1 MTQPNTT
8 ANTAGPAAPAGSSTA
23 PAAPA
28 KVRWKK
34 PLLWAA
40 TACCGLVAVK
50 LAMNGAAPQAP
61 ARLPDPVASSQVVP
75 VPSKAATDRAQ
86 TATTATA
93 TNVIPT
99 APAAKNSASLDAIAP
114 PSGAE
119 SEGARYQ
126 QTDPVEHERS
136 KEILEALQRN
146 ADTLVNLEQSVV
158 ELKEQMAKLSSVPK
172 RPAKAISAVAPTRT
186 VPAPSR
192 ADPDS
197 AQLLSIDLWGG
208 KPSVV
213 VGRKRGD
220 GAEVTFL
227 NEGEKQGRVTVK
239 RADVDSQRAI
249 LATDRGDVVLS
260 REE

>member
-8 ANTAGPAAPAGSSTA
+8 ANTAGPAAPVGSSVA
-23 PAAPA
+23 PEAP
-28 KVRWKK
+28 VTGRWKK

-40 TACCGLVAVK
+40 TACCGLVAVH
-50 LAMNGAAPQAP
+50 LAMNGRAPQVP
-61 ARLPDPVASSQVVP
+61 AKLPDPVASSQVVP
-75 VPSKAATDRAQ
+75 VPRKAEVNRAHE
-86 TATTATA
+86 AAPSA
-93 TNVIPT
+93 TNVM
-99 APAAKNSASLDAIAP
+99 PAASAVENSASVDTVVSP
-114 PSGAE
+114 PVAE
-119 SEGARYQ
+119 NDGARYQ
-126 QTDPVEHERS
+126 LGNPVDHDGS
-136 KEILEALQRN
+136 KEILDALQSN
-146 ADTLVNLEQSVV
+146 ADTLANLEQEVI
-158 ELKEQMAKLSSVPK
+158 ELKEQIAKLTHVPK
-172 RPAKAISAVAPTRT
+172 RPAKAISTAAPTRT
-186 VPAPSR
+186 VPAPLR